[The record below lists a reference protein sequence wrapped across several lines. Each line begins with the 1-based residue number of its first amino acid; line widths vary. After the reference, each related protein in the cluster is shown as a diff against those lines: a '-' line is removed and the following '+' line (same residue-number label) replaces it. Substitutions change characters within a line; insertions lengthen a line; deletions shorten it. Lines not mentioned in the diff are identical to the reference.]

1 MLKFVTLIFALLIFG
16 CANDRT
22 SHLEERVGNLELEDK
37 RTRKDN
43 ETMVL
48 NQVDIQQSII
58 ELNDRLDKVL
68 SKNKKN

>member
-1 MLKFVTLIFALLIFG
+1 MLKYIIVVFSSLMFG

-22 SHLEERVGNLELEDK
+22 AHLEERVGNLELEDK